1 MSIDVIDTTN
11 EINNLFKKAKVYA
24 EENDIEYIVIFAKGI
39 KNVLNLNNLL
49 KGSCIRLLVTTFPS
63 NQVLYL
69 ENEEGVIEE
78 EHPEI
83 LNQDSLD
90 ILRVEQIKLISST
103 LPLEPIIIPGLQN
116 NPYESINKTLD
127 IFGDGVSIAVQSVLM
142 STDTGNIKPST
153 RVLSLTAGLA
163 IDTEATNS
171 RFLFHPTKGLKIQHI
186 IK

>member
-49 KGSCIRLLVTTFPS
+49 KGSGIRLLVTTFPS

-78 EHPEI
+78 ESTTDR
-83 LNQDSLD
+83 LNITKEFVSP
-90 ILRVEQIKLISST
+90 IKCSIDNFSK
-103 LPLEPIIIPGLQN
+103 N
-116 NPYESINKTLD
+116 N
-127 IFGDGVSIAVQSVLM
+127 Q
-142 STDTGNIKPST
+142 
-153 RVLSLTAGLA
+153 R
-163 IDTEATNS
+163 
-171 RFLFHPTKGLKIQHI
+171 LFTYNQI
-186 IK
+186 IKNTPQTWGVFFII